1 MTQTEEQLVASP
13 SDPALAAAPETIV
26 SGEAVKRVIDPRQ
39 WLASS
44 GNRTVPLLIL
54 LILMWIGFDLKT
66 GNNIYL
72 GSQNVTDILVYTAL
86 YGIVAIGEVVVLLL
100 GEIDLSLGSLVGVS
114 GAAAALA
121 MQNWVPHAPT
131 LVVMLVG
138 VLTAA
143 AVGVASG
150 IFAGFWVSVMRVPS
164 FIVTLALL
172 LALFGTGLVLT
183 NSQTITVTSD
193 YFNALGASSTSAF
206 DGGYLSPSLLGNHKD
221 LLHFSAGMLVVLVLG
236 LGYTLVLLANARVRQ
251 KSGLAAPS
259 AARLLAQGL
268 AITVISLAV
277 VNVLD
282 HYQGVPLP
290 VFFLFVFLI
299 IFSYVLG
306 NTRFGRHVYATGGNA
321 EAARRAGISIRQ
333 IRWSAFVLSGLM
345 AGLGG
350 VIYTARNNA
359 NNGGTVD
366 QSFLLL
372 VIASAVIGGTSL
384 FGGRGSV
391 WSALTGALVLSSVQ
405 TGLALT
411 LTSTTNSQYFQYI
424 VEGAILLGVAWLD
437 TYARSRSAGAREA

>member
-1 MTQTEEQLVASP
+1 
-13 SDPALAAAPETIV
+13 
-26 SGEAVKRVIDPRQ
+26 
-39 WLASS
+39 
-44 GNRTVPLLIL
+44 
-54 LILMWIGFDLKT
+54 MWIGFDLQT
-66 GNNIYL
+66 GGIYL
-72 GSQNVTDILVYTAL
+72 SSQNITDILVYTAL

-121 MQNWVPHAPT
+121 MQNWVPHAPALAT
-131 LVVMLVG
+131 MLVG
-138 VLTAA
+138 VAVAA

-150 IFAGFWVSVMRVPS
+150 LFAGFWVSLMRVPS

-172 LALFGTGLVLT
+172 LALFGIGLVLT
-183 NSQTITVTSD
+183 NSQTITVTND
-193 YFNALGASSTSAF
+193 MFNALGASSVSAF
-206 DGGYLSPSLLGNHKD
+206 DGGYLAPGLWGSHKDILHLSAGMVAVLVIGAGYTLLLLGN
-221 LLHFSAGMLVVLVLG
+221 
-236 LGYTLVLLANARVRQ
+236 ARIRRR
-251 KSGLAAPS
+251 SGLSAPS
-259 AARLLAQGL
+259 TARLVAQGV
-268 AITVISLAV
+268 AITVIGLIV
-277 VNVLD
+277 VDVLD

-299 IFSYVLG
+299 IFSYVLRG
-306 NTRFGRHVYATGGNA
+306 TRFGRHVYATGGNA

-345 AGLGG
+345 AGFGG

-411 LTSTTNSQYFQYI
+411 LTSTTNSQYIQYI

-437 TYARSRSAGAREA
+437 SYARSRSAGARET